1 MLTPL
6 HRDKYMYRVYLFA
19 YWTLIETN
27 YSVKAFVHELHCIAI
42 DVYIH

>member
-6 HRDKYMYRVYLFA
+6 HRDKDRVYLFA

-27 YSVKAFVHELHCIAI
+27 YSVKLFVHELHRIAI
-42 DVYIH
+42 DIYIH